1 MVNYELKGC
10 CQSRC
15 HLSLEVPGSI
25 QMLLWHVLFFWT
37 EAASVKYFVR
47 EKRQRNPAGVGNGL
61 GSFWGRWG
69 NIYR

>member
-25 QMLLWHVLFFWT
+25 QMLLWHVLFFW
-37 EAASVKYFVR
+37 
-47 EKRQRNPAGVGNGL
+47 
-61 GSFWGRWG
+61 
-69 NIYR
+69 